1 MEKALANQHRP
12 AYTLRLYSYDLAKE
26 AASMAGTLVRD
37 MTEGSP
43 TRRIVEFFFPLLFGL
58 LFQQVYNMVD
68 TIVVGQ
74 VPGREGAGRA
84 LGPQA
89 R

>member
-1 MEKALANQHRP
+1 
-12 AYTLRLYSYDLAKE
+12 
-26 AASMAGTLVRD
+26 MAGTLVRD

-68 TIVVGQ
+68 TIVVGKFLG
-74 VPGREGAGRA
+74 VKALAGVGSTGSWCWDSA
-84 LGPQA
+84 SACATTLPSPWPKNSA
-89 R
+89 SAIIPA

>member
-58 LFQQVYNMVD
+58 LLLSSVLLFIWIWCD
-68 TIVVGQ
+68 I
-74 VPGREGAGRA
+74 RA
-84 LGPQA
+84 
-89 R
+89 